1 MTVWV
6 AHFDNFL
13 RRRGATRPHV
23 RSPTPSTLVHFI
35 STMTDATDSDD
46 LDITTNVRR
55 NLGVDAKVLV
65 NRE

>member
-1 MTVWV
+1 
-6 AHFDNFL
+6 
-13 RRRGATRPHV
+13 
-23 RSPTPSTLVHFI
+23 
-35 STMTDATDSDD
+35 MTDATDSDD